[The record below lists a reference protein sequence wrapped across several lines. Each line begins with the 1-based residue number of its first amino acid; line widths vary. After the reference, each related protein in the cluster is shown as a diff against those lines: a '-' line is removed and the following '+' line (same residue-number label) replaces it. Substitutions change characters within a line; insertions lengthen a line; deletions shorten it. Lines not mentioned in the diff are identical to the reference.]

1 MIKLLVS
8 HTTGNENTRNI
19 IYGLY
24 DKKLLHSFV
33 VSIAVYKESLY
44 YVISCFKP
52 FSFLKKRVFPYVL
65 KNYIVTFPFK
75 EIGRQISVRLK
86 LKSFVYFEDSF
97 FLYRNIHLYW
107 GGPASLDHKKENFS

>member
-33 VSIAVYKESLY
+33 VSIAVYKERSEEHTSELQ
-44 YVISCFKP
+44 S
-52 FSFLKKRVFPYVL
+52 R
-65 KNYIVTFPFK
+65 
-75 EIGRQISVRLK
+75 
-86 LKSFVYFEDSF
+86 
-97 FLYRNIHLYW
+97 
-107 GGPASLDHKKENFS
+107 